1 MKHMKMRGT
10 QINSLENK
18 NSRYYL
24 YKINLRDGNMN
35 LRKITLALVIT
46 TAAIS
51 GCKST
56 PEKYQD
62 GTPFNTSNSYAL
74 NIANQT
80 SLVDGGGLEANSPL
94 RDFSQQEVDE
104 VKSNVHK
111 SYGSAAKVLGTL
123 SILTGNFTGV
133 LDVAGGYAAEL
144 GNTNHQAVNPR
155 WIIAL
160 DKNEFS
166 TKEDALNFA
175 KQEVVKASIKELEKY
190 GTVIRNI
197 NKDNGSQYFELEVDG
212 EKAPIGIVSNPKDNI
227 DVEVG
232 KFFNENSSVPK
243 NSFLIGFT
251 NEVYSGFGNTAMVTI
266 ANNSIESLDIDEEEF
281 YKSLTKSLP
290 VGFYLYMPSFPK
302 YRSEKSVYTDLDAVV
317 SSIYYQGDK
326 YDFIKP

>member
-1 MKHMKMRGT
+1 
-10 QINSLENK
+10 
-18 NSRYYL
+18 
-24 YKINLRDGNMN
+24 MN
-35 LRKITLALVIT
+35 LRKITLALIIT
-46 TAAIS
+46 TSAIS

-144 GNTNHQAVNPR
+144 GNTHHQAVNPR

-160 DKNEFS
+160 DKKDFG
-166 TKEDALNFA
+166 TKEDALKFA
-175 KQEVVKASIKELEKY
+175 QKEVEKASIKELEKY
-190 GTVIRNI
+190 GTVIK
-197 NKDNGSQYFELEVDG
+197 NKNKNNGAQFFELEVDG
-212 EKAPIGIVSNPKDNI
+212 KRAPIGIVSNPKDSI
-227 DVEVG
+227 SVEVG
-232 KFFNENSSVPK
+232 KFFSEDISAPK
-243 NSFLIGFT
+243 DSFLIGFT
-251 NEVYSGFGNTAMVTI
+251 NEVYSEFGNTTIVTI
-266 ANNSIESLDIDEEEF
+266 ANNSIDSLDINEEDF

-302 YRSEKSVYTDLDAVV
+302 YRSDDLVYTDLDAVV
-317 SSIYYQGDK
+317 PSIYYKGK
-326 YDFIKP
+326 KHDFIKP